1 MSNASAEDIAK
12 LAQQVQ
18 NDPAIKSLIA
28 RGVIKYSDL
37 LNADGTVNGRR
48 LKQISE
54 ALAKRGLAEK
64 GQASQIYNM
73 YARQHTTPGFNSTGL
88 PSGLKVYSGPKW
100 IAPQQRANS

>member
-1 MSNASAEDIAK
+1 MNNAANLLDNIEETMSNASAEDIAK

-64 GQASQIYNM
+64 GQASQDK
-73 YARQHTTPGFNSTGL
+73 
-88 PSGLKVYSGPKW
+88 PS
-100 IAPQQRANS
+100 

>member
-1 MSNASAEDIAK
+1 MNNAANLLDNIEETMSNASAEDIAK

-54 ALAKRGLAEK
+54 ALVTRPAI
-64 GQASQIYNM
+64 ASSCCQYLV
-73 YARQHTTPGFNSTGL
+73 STL
-88 PSGLKVYSGPKW
+88 Y
-100 IAPQQRANS
+100 